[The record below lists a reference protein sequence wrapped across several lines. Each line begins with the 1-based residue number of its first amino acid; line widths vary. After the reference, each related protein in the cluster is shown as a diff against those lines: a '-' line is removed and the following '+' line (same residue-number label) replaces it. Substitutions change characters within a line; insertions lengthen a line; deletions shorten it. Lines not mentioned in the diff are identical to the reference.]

1 MIERNDRLLATIRE
15 ELARTKAFKTI
26 GKRVEGGRVDVTGA
40 AVEARALIL
49 AALQETARRRIAI
62 VVPGDAAIDD
72 FEASLKLFHS
82 EARCVSAYPSPSL
95 SPYQDLAPSLGVVR
109 NEIRALGMLI
119 DRGVEILIVPARA
132 LFSRLPRPEEF
143 ASRIVRMAGG
153 DELDVRVLLER
164 LIENGFVR
172 TDLVGEAGEFAFR
185 GGILDLFPPNTA
197 RPVRVELFGDTVDTL
212 RWFETETQRSE
223 DESGAV
229 SILPMSHFPVTKGMR
244 AALAR
249 RLSLDFMDPLFKR
262 DVADRIDRLNEN
274 GTFPGIEH
282 YLPVAAA
289 TVSFFEYLDPAEWMF
304 ALVEPDQIATNVAK
318 FEALL
323 ENEYQAAAE
332 KGRAVYSPGVL
343 TTPGADVLAF
353 LSSARLAF
361 SEVHVGGPQRFV
373 EETRVTPALLES
385 GTSAAIPPPTG
396 IRPSAAGPYRYDR
409 VGPSCAG
416 PNLGGGGM
424 ASPPLSMT
432 TMETAGGTPAVPGFV
447 EFRLR
452 ASQVDRYTNR
462 LPEFTSDVKRGHAS
476 GRRQVFLAATKGGRE
491 KVERLLKEFDVPF
504 VQSSDE
510 LQAEIVIA
518 DGALPR
524 GFDFDELNLTVYSEW
539 DLFEPPTST
548 RVGGKRRAS
557 EAFVTDLRDLKVG
570 DYIVHVDHGVGR
582 FGGLQRIPFGTT
594 EREVMEIEYSG
605 GGKLLMPMENLN
617 LIQKFSGGADTQP
630 KLDRLGGTAWARTK
644 ASVKKAMR
652 DMADELLKLYATR
665 QMVQG
670 HAFSKDSPWQFE
682 FEDAF
687 EFDETEDQESA
698 IDDVKSDMESR
709 KPMDRLLCG
718 DVGYGKTEV
727 AMRAAFKS
735 VMDGKQVIVLAPTT
749 VLAYQHYRTFL
760 RRFAS
765 FPVTI
770 ELMSRYYSAKEQKAI
785 LTRLET
791 GEIDIIIGTHR
802 VLSKD
807 IKLKDAGLLVVDE
820 EQRFG
825 VGQKEKLKQIKK
837 AIDVLSMSATPIP
850 RTLHMSLVGIRDISV
865 IETPPKDRLAIQT
878 AVVPFTDD
886 FIREAIEFEVGR
898 GGQVFFVHNRVES
911 IYAMKEYLEKLVPG
925 LKVIVGHGQMEE
937 RELERAMLA
946 FIQREYDVLLA
957 TTIIENGIDIPAC
970 NTILINHAERFGLS
984 QLYQLRGRVGRSDRL
999 AFCYLLVPSD
1009 KVLASDARK
1018 RLAAIQEFS
1027 DLGAGFRIAAKDLE
1041 IRGAGNILGGEQSGQ
1056 IAAVGFEMY
1065 TKLLEETIREMKGER
1080 IEEEIETSMNL
1091 GVDIYIPKDYIS
1103 DENLRMTFYKKV
1115 ASASTDDRLEEIR
1128 NELRDRFGALPQ
1140 NVENLIRFVQVKRFA
1155 QQIGAISIVREGARA
1170 VVKLTATAKVDPN
1183 KLLLLIQQDPGVKFS
1198 PNGVLTF
1205 PLKVQGPEV
1214 IDAIEGMLR
1223 GLAA

>member
-1 MIERNDRLLATIRE
+1 MPSSPTLTARIRA
-15 ELARTKAFKTI
+15 ELARTKAFKAI
-26 GKRVEGGRVDVTGA
+26 SKRVEEGRVDVTGA
-40 AVEARALIL
+40 AVEARALML
-49 AALQETARRRIAI
+49 AALQEAGGRRIAI

-72 FEASLKLFHS
+72 FEASLRLFHHDP
-82 EARCVSAYPSPSL
+82 RCVSAYPSPSL
-95 SPYQDLAPSLGVVR
+95 SPYQDLSPSLGVVR

-119 DRGVEILIVPARA
+119 DKAVEMLIVPARA

-143 ASRIVRMAGG
+143 ASRIVRLQEGA
-153 DELDVRVLLER
+153 ELEMRVLLER
-164 LIENGFVR
+164 LVENGFVR

-197 RPVRVELFGDTVDTL
+197 KPVRVELFGDTIDSL
-212 RWFETETQRSE
+212 RWFEVETQRSE
-223 DESGAV
+223 DESGPV
-229 SILPMSHFPVTKGMR
+229 SILPMTHFAVTKAMR
-244 AALAR
+244 TALAR

-262 DVADRIDRLNEN
+262 DVADKIDRLNEN

-282 YLPVAAA
+282 YVPVASE
-289 TVSFFEYLDPAEWMF
+289 TVSFLDYLDPAEWMF
-304 ALVEPDQIATNVAK
+304 ALIEPDQITTNVAK
-318 FEALL
+318 FESLL
-323 ENEYQAAAE
+323 RNEYDAAAE
-332 KGRAVYSPGVL
+332 KGRAVYAPEKL
-343 TTPGADVLAF
+343 TTEGSQVLRFIEA
-353 LSSARLAF
+353 ARLAF
-361 SEVHVGGPQRFV
+361 SEVHVGK
-373 EETRVTPALLES
+373 
-385 GTSAAIPPPTG
+385 
-396 IRPSAAGPYRYDR
+396 PSQ
-409 VGPSCAG
+409 
-416 PNLGGGGM
+416 
-424 ASPPLSMT
+424 
-432 TMETAGGTPAVPGFV
+432 AGGTPALPG
-447 EFRLR
+447 EELRLR
-452 ASQVDRYTNR
+452 APQVDRYTNR
-462 LPEFTSDVKRGHAS
+462 LPEFTSDVKRGHTD
-476 GRRQVFLAATKGGRE
+476 GRRQVFFAATKGGRE

-504 VQSSDE
+504 VAESNDLE
-510 LQAEIVIA
+510 AEIVIA
-518 DGALPR
+518 NGALPR
-524 GFDFDELNLTVYSEW
+524 GFDFEELNLTVYSEW

-548 RVGGKRRAS
+548 RIGGKKRAS
-557 EAFVTDLRDLKVG
+557 DAFVTDLRDLKVG

-582 FGGLQRIPFGTT
+582 FHGLQRIPFGPT

-617 LIQKFSGGADTQP
+617 LIQKYSGGADTQP
-630 KLDRLGGTAWARTK
+630 KLDKLGGTAWARTK
-644 ASVKKAMR
+644 DSVKKAMR

-735 VMDGKQVIVLAPTT
+735 VMDGKQVAVLAPTT

-770 ELMSRYYSAKEQKAI
+770 ELMTRYYSAKEQKAI
-785 LTRLET
+785 LGKLET
-791 GEIDIIIGTHR
+791 GEIDVLIGTHR

-807 IKLKDAGLLVVDE
+807 IKFKDIGLLVIDE

-837 AIDVLSMSATPIP
+837 AIDVLAMSATPIP

-886 FIREAIEFEVGR
+886 FIREAIEFETGR
-898 GGQVFFVHNRVES
+898 GGQIFFVHNRVES

-999 AFCYLLVPSD
+999 AFCYLLVPSG
-1009 KVLASDARK
+1009 KILTSDARK

-1065 TKLLEETIREMKGER
+1065 TRLLEETIREMKGER
-1080 IEEEIETSMNL
+1080 IEEEVETSMNL
-1091 GVDIYIPKDYIS
+1091 GVDIYIPKNYIS

-1115 ASASTDDRLEEIR
+1115 ASASTDDRIEEIR
-1128 NELRDRFGALPQ
+1128 NELRDRFGALPP
-1140 NVENLIRFVQVKRFA
+1140 NVENLLRFVQVKRFA
-1155 QQIGAISIVREGARA
+1155 QQMGVISIVREGARA
-1170 VVKLTATAKVDPN
+1170 VVKLTAQAKVDPN
-1183 KLLLLIQQDPGVKFS
+1183 KLLLLIQQDPHVKFS

-1214 IDAIEGMLR
+1214 IDAIESTLR

>member
-1 MIERNDRLLATIRE
+1 MPPSPTLTARVRA
-15 ELARTKAFKTI
+15 ELARTKAFRSI
-26 GKRVEGGRVDVTGA
+26 GKRVEDGRVDVTGA
-40 AVEARALIL
+40 AVEARALCL
-49 AALQETARRRIAI
+49 AALQEATSKRIAV

-72 FEASLKLFHS
+72 FEASLRLFHR

-95 SPYQDLAPSLGVVR
+95 SPYQDLSPSLGVVR

-119 DRGVEILIVPARA
+119 DRSVEILIVPARA

-143 ASRIVRMAGG
+143 ASRVVRLAEG
-153 DELDVRVLLER
+153 DELEMRELLER
-164 LIENGFVR
+164 VVENGFVR

-197 RPVRVELFGDTVDTL
+197 KPVRVELFGDTIDSL
-212 RWFETETQRSE
+212 KWFDVETQRSE
-223 DESGAV
+223 DESGPV
-229 SILPMSHFPVTKGMR
+229 SVLPMTQFAVTKAMR
-244 AALAR
+244 SSLAR

-262 DVADRIDRLNEN
+262 DVSDKIDRLNEN

-282 YLPVAAA
+282 YVPVAAE
-289 TVSFFEYLDPAEWMF
+289 TVSFLDYLDPAEWMF
-304 ALVEPDQIATNVAK
+304 ALIEPDQITTNVAK
-318 FEALL
+318 FESVLRM
-323 ENEYQAAAE
+323 EYDAAAE
-332 KGRAVYSPGVL
+332 KGRAVYPPEKL
-343 TTPGADVLAF
+343 TTEGTQVLGFLGA
-353 LSSARLAF
+353 ARLAF
-361 SEVHVGGPQRFV
+361 SEVHVGVPAERRRDAAAPAG
-373 EETRVTPALLES
+373 ETPALREF
-385 GTSAAIPPPTG
+385 
-396 IRPSAAGPYRYDR
+396 
-409 VGPSCAG
+409 
-416 PNLGGGGM
+416 
-424 ASPPLSMT
+424 
-432 TMETAGGTPAVPGFV
+432 E

-452 ASQVDRYTNR
+452 APQVDRYTNR
-462 LPEFTSDVKRGHAS
+462 LPEFTNDVKRGHES
-476 GRRQVFLAATKGGRE
+476 GRRQVFFAATKGGHE

-504 VQSSDE
+504 VASSDE

-518 DGALPR
+518 SGALPR
-524 GFDFDELNLTVYSEW
+524 GFDFEELNLTVYSEW

-548 RVGGKRRAS
+548 RVGGKKRAS

-582 FGGLQRIPFGTT
+582 FHGLQRIPFGPT

-617 LIQKFSGGADTQP
+617 LIQKYSGGADSQP
-630 KLDRLGGTAWARTK
+630 KLDKLGGTAWARTK
-644 ASVKKAMR
+644 DSVKKAMR

-687 EFDETEDQESA
+687 EFEETEDQESA

-735 VMDGKQVIVLAPTT
+735 VMDGKQVVVLAPTT

-770 ELMSRYYSAKEQKAI
+770 ELMSRYYGAKEQKAI
-785 LTRLET
+785 LSKLET
-791 GEIDIIIGTHR
+791 GEIDVIIGTHR

-807 IKLKDAGLLVVDE
+807 IKLKDVGLLVIDE

-886 FIREAIEFEVGR
+886 FIREALEFEVGR

-911 IYAMKEYLEKLVPG
+911 IYGMKEYLEKLVPG

-1009 KVLASDARK
+1009 KILTSDARK

-1041 IRGAGNILGGEQSGQ
+1041 IRGSGNILGGEQSGQ

-1065 TKLLEETIREMKGER
+1065 TRLLEETIREMKGER
-1080 IEEEIETSMNL
+1080 IEEEVETSMNL
-1091 GVDIYIPKDYIS
+1091 GVDIYIPKNYIS
-1103 DENLRMTFYKKV
+1103 EENLRMTFYKKI

-1155 QQIGAISIVREGARA
+1155 QHMGVVSIVREGARA
-1170 VVKLTATAKVDPN
+1170 VIKMTAQAKVDPN
-1183 KLLLLIQQDPGVKFS
+1183 KLLMLIQQDQQVKFT

-1214 IDAIEGMLR
+1214 IDAIEATLR

>member
-1 MIERNDRLLATIRE
+1 MIERNEKLMSTIRA
-15 ELARTKAFKTI
+15 ELARTKAFRSI
-26 GKRVEGGRVDVTGA
+26 SKRVEDGRVDVTGA
-40 AVEARALIL
+40 AVEARALML
-49 AALQETARRRIAI
+49 AALQEAGGRRIAI

-72 FEASLKLFHS
+72 FEASLRLFHH

-95 SPYQDLAPSLGVVR
+95 SPYQDLSPSLGVVR

-119 DRGVEILIVPARA
+119 DRAVEVLIVPARA
-132 LFSRLPRPEEF
+132 LFSRLPRPGEF
-143 ASRIVRMAGG
+143 ASRIVRLAEG
-153 DELDVRVLLER
+153 DELEMRELLER
-164 LIENGFVR
+164 MVENGFVR

-197 RPVRVELFGDTVDTL
+197 KPVRVELFGDTIDSL
-212 RWFETETQRSE
+212 RWFDVETQRSE
-223 DESGAV
+223 DESGPV
-229 SILPMSHFPVTKGMR
+229 SILPMTQFAVTKPMR
-244 AALAR
+244 TALAR

-262 DVADRIDRLNEN
+262 DVADKIDRLNEN

-282 YLPVAAA
+282 YVPVAAE
-289 TVSFFEYLDPAEWMF
+289 TVSFLEYLDPAEWTF
-304 ALVEPDQIATNVAK
+304 ALIEPDQITTNVAK
-318 FEALL
+318 FESLL
-323 ENEYQAAAE
+323 RTEYDAAAE
-332 KGRAVYSPGVL
+332 KGRAVYSPEKL
-343 TTPGADVLAF
+343 TTAGTEVLRF
-353 LSSARLAF
+353 LGEARLAF
-361 SEVHVGGPQRFV
+361 SEVHVG
-373 EETRVTPALLES
+373 
-385 GTSAAIPPPTG
+385 
-396 IRPSAAGPYRYDR
+396 RPS
-409 VGPSCAG
+409 
-416 PNLGGGGM
+416 
-424 ASPPLSMT
+424 
-432 TMETAGGTPAVPGFV
+432 TAGGTPALPGEFE

-452 ASQVDRYTNR
+452 APQVDRYTNR
-462 LPEFTSDVKRGHAS
+462 LPEFTSDVKRGHES
-476 GRRQVFLAATKGGRE
+476 GRRQLFFAATKGGHE

-504 VQSSDE
+504 VASSDA
-510 LQAEIVIA
+510 LQSEIVIA
-518 DGALPR
+518 SGALPR
-524 GFDFDELNLTVYSEW
+524 GFDFEELNLTVYSEW

-548 RVGGKRRAS
+548 RVGGKKRAS

-582 FGGLQRIPFGTT
+582 FHGLQRIPFGAN

-617 LIQKFSGGADTQP
+617 LIQKYSGGADTQP
-630 KLDRLGGTAWARTK
+630 KLDKLGGTAWARTK
-644 ASVKKAMR
+644 DSVKKAMR

-687 EFDETEDQESA
+687 EFEETEDQESA

-727 AMRAAFKS
+727 AMRAAFKA
-735 VMDGKQVIVLAPTT
+735 VMDGKQVVVLAPTT

-770 ELMSRYYSAKEQKAI
+770 ELLTRYYSAKEQKAI
-785 LTRLET
+785 LTKLET
-791 GEIDIIIGTHR
+791 GEIDVIIGTHR

-807 IKLKDAGLLVVDE
+807 IKLKDVGLLVIDE

-898 GGQVFFVHNRVES
+898 GGQIFFVHNRVES
-911 IYAMKEYLEKLVPG
+911 IYSMKEYLEKLVPG
-925 LKVIVGHGQMEE
+925 IKVIVGHGQMEE

-1009 KVLASDARK
+1009 KILTSDARK

-1041 IRGAGNILGGEQSGQ
+1041 IRGSGNILGGEQSGQ

-1065 TKLLEETIREMKGER
+1065 TRLLEETIREMKGER
-1080 IEEEIETSMNL
+1080 IEEEVETSMNL
-1091 GVDIYIPKDYIS
+1091 GVDIYIPKNYIGE
-1103 DENLRMTFYKKV
+1103 ENLRMTFYKKI

-1155 QQIGAISIVREGARA
+1155 QHMGVVSIVREGARA
-1170 VVKLTATAKVDPN
+1170 VIKLTAQAKVDPN
-1183 KLLLLIQQDPGVKFS
+1183 KLLILIQEDPHVKFS

-1214 IDAIEGMLR
+1214 IDAIEATLR

>member
-1 MIERNDRLLATIRE
+1 MTERNDTLLAEIRE
-15 ELARTKAFKTI
+15 ELARTKAFKAI
-26 GKRVEGGRVDVTGA
+26 DKRIAEGRIDVTGA
-40 AVEARALIL
+40 AVEARALLL
-49 AALQETARRRIAI
+49 ATLQGTTHRRLAI

-72 FEASLKLFHS
+72 FESALRLFHS
-82 EARCVSAYPSPSL
+82 EPRCVSSYPSPSL
-95 SPYQDLAPSLGVVR
+95 SPYQDLSPSLGVVR
-109 NEIRALGMLI
+109 KEIRALGMLI
-119 DRGVEILIVPARA
+119 DKAIEVLLIPARA

-143 ASRIVRMAGG
+143 AGRIVRLSAGA
-153 DELDVRVLLER
+153 ELDMHVLLER

-197 RPVRVELFGDTVDTL
+197 RPVRVELFGDTIDSL
-212 RWFETETQRSE
+212 RWFEVETQRSE
-223 DESGAV
+223 DESGPV
-229 SILPMSHFPVTKGMR
+229 SILPMTHFPVTKPMR
-244 AALAR
+244 TALAR

-262 DVADRIDRLNEN
+262 DVADKIDRLNEN

-282 YLPVAAA
+282 YVPVAAE
-289 TVSFFEYLDPAEWMF
+289 TVSFLEYLDPAEWMF
-304 ALVEPDQIATNVAK
+304 ALIEPDQIATNVAK
-318 FEALL
+318 FESLL
-323 ENEYQAAAE
+323 RNEYDAAAE
-332 KGRAVYSPGVL
+332 KGRAVYPPERL
-343 TTPGADVLAF
+343 TTAGSDVLGF
-353 LSSARLAF
+353 LDAARLAF
-361 SEVHVGGPQRFV
+361 SEVHVG
-373 EETRVTPALLES
+373 
-385 GTSAAIPPPTG
+385 
-396 IRPSAAGPYRYDR
+396 RP
-409 VGPSCAG
+409 
-416 PNLGGGGM
+416 GGGARAMQERDPAG
-424 ASPPLSMT
+424 S
-432 TMETAGGTPAVPGFV
+432 AGGTPALRS
-447 EFRLR
+447 EFEELRLR
-452 ASQVDRYTNR
+452 APQVDRYTNR
-462 LPEFTSDVKRGHAS
+462 LPEFTSDVKRGHTD
-476 GRRQVFLAATKGGRE
+476 GRRQVFFAATKGGRE
-491 KVERLLKEFDVPF
+491 KVERLLKEFYVPF
-504 VQSSDE
+504 VAESDE

-518 DGALPR
+518 SGALPR
-524 GFDFDELNLTVYSEW
+524 GFDFEELNLTVYSEW

-548 RVGGKRRAS
+548 RVGGKKRAS

-582 FGGLQRIPFGTT
+582 FQGLQRIPFGPN

-735 VMDGKQVIVLAPTT
+735 VMDGKQVVVLAPTT
-749 VLAYQHYRTFL
+749 VLAYQHYRTFM

-770 ELMSRYYSAKEQKAI
+770 ELLTRYYSAKEQKAI
-785 LTRLET
+785 LAKLET
-791 GEIDIIIGTHR
+791 GEIDVIIGTHR

-807 IKLKDAGLLVVDE
+807 IKLKDVGLLVIDE

-825 VGQKEKLKQIKK
+825 VGQKEKLKQLKK

-886 FIREAIEFEVGR
+886 FIREAIEFETGR
-898 GGQVFFVHNRVES
+898 GGQTFFVHNRVES

-946 FIQREYDVLLA
+946 FIQREYDLLLA

-1065 TKLLEETIREMKGER
+1065 TRLLEETIREMKGER
-1080 IEEEIETSMNL
+1080 IEEEVETSMNL

-1115 ASASTDDRLEEIR
+1115 ASASTDDRLDEIR
-1128 NELRDRFGALPQ
+1128 NELRDRFGALPA
-1140 NVENLIRFVQVKRFA
+1140 NVENLLRFVQVKRFA
-1155 QQIGAISIVREGARA
+1155 QQMGVISIVREGARA
-1170 VVKLTATAKVDPN
+1170 VVKLTAQAKVDPN
-1183 KLLLLIQQDPGVKFS
+1183 KLLMLIQQDPQMKFS

-1214 IDAIEGMLR
+1214 IDAIEATLR
-1223 GLAA
+1223 LIAA

>member
-1 MIERNDRLLATIRE
+1 MPPSPTLTARVRT
-15 ELARTKAFKTI
+15 ELARTKAFKAI
-26 GKRVEGGRVDVTGA
+26 SKRVEEGRVDVTGA
-40 AVEARALIL
+40 AVEARALCL
-49 AALQETARRRIAI
+49 ATLQDATKKRIAI

-72 FEASLKLFHS
+72 FEASLRLFHH

-119 DRGVEILIVPARA
+119 DRSVEILIVPARA

-143 ASRIVRMAGG
+143 ASRIVRIAEG
-153 DELDVRVLLER
+153 DELEMRELLER
-164 LIENGFVR
+164 LVENGFVR

-197 RPVRVELFGDTVDTL
+197 KPVRVELFGDTVDSL
-212 RWFETETQRSE
+212 KWFDVETQRSE
-223 DESGAV
+223 DESGPV
-229 SILPMSHFPVTKGMR
+229 SVLPMGQFAVTKAMR
-244 AALAR
+244 SALAR

-262 DVADRIDRLNEN
+262 DVADKIDRLNEN

-282 YLPVAAA
+282 YVPVAAE
-289 TVSFFEYLDPAEWMF
+289 TVSFLEYLDPAEWMF
-304 ALVEPDQIATNVAK
+304 ALIEPDQITTNVAK
-318 FEALL
+318 FESVLRM
-323 ENEYQAAAE
+323 EYDAAAE
-332 KGRAVYSPGVL
+332 KGRAVYPPEKL
-343 TTPGADVLAF
+343 TTAGPEVLGFLGA
-353 LSSARLAF
+353 ARLAF
-361 SEVHVGGPQRFV
+361 SEVHVGR
-373 EETRVTPALLES
+373 
-385 GTSAAIPPPTG
+385 
-396 IRPSAAGPYRYDR
+396 
-409 VGPSCAG
+409 
-416 PNLGGGGM
+416 
-424 ASPPLSMT
+424 AS
-432 TMETAGGTPAVPGFV
+432 TAGGTPAVPGEFE

-452 ASQVDRYTNR
+452 APQVDRYTNR
-462 LPEFTSDVKRGHAS
+462 LPEFTSDVKRGHES
-476 GRRQVFLAATKGGRE
+476 GRRQLFFAATKGGRE

-504 VQSSDE
+504 VASSDSLE
-510 LQAEIVIA
+510 KEIVIA

-524 GFDFDELNLTVYSEW
+524 GFDFEELNLTVYSEW

-548 RVGGKRRAS
+548 RVGGKKRAS

-582 FGGLQRIPFGTT
+582 FHGLQRIPFGAN

-617 LIQKFSGGADTQP
+617 LIQKYSGGADTQP
-630 KLDRLGGTAWARTK
+630 KLDKLGGTAWARTK

-727 AMRAAFKS
+727 AMRAAFKA
-735 VMDGKQVIVLAPTT
+735 VMDGKQVVVLAPTT

-770 ELMSRYYSAKEQKAI
+770 ELMSRYYGAKEQKAI
-785 LTRLET
+785 LNKLET

-807 IKLKDAGLLVVDE
+807 IQLKDVGLLVIDE

-825 VGQKEKLKQIKK
+825 VGQKEKLKQMKK

-878 AVVPFTDD
+878 AVVSFTDE

-898 GGQVFFVHNRVES
+898 GGQIFFVHNRVES
-911 IYAMKEYLEKLVPG
+911 IYGMKEYLEKLVPG
-925 LKVIVGHGQMEE
+925 IKVIVGHGQMEE

-1009 KVLASDARK
+1009 KILTSDARK

-1041 IRGAGNILGGEQSGQ
+1041 IRGSGNILGGEQSGQ

-1065 TKLLEETIREMKGER
+1065 TRLLEETIREMKGER
-1080 IEEEIETSMNL
+1080 IEEEVETSMNL
-1091 GVDIYIPKDYIS
+1091 GVDIYIPKNYIGE
-1103 DENLRMTFYKKV
+1103 ENLRMTFYKKI

-1155 QQIGAISIVREGARA
+1155 QHMGVVSIVREGARA
-1170 VVKLTATAKVDPN
+1170 VVKLTAQAKVDPN
-1183 KLLLLIQQDPGVKFS
+1183 KLLVLIQQDPHVKFS

-1214 IDAIEGMLR
+1214 IDAIEMTLR

>member
-1 MIERNDRLLATIRE
+1 MIERNDKLLATIRE

-26 GKRVEGGRVDVTGA
+26 GKRIADARIDVTGA

-49 AALQETARRRIAI
+49 ATLQDTARRRIAI

-72 FEASLKLFHS
+72 FEASLRLFHR

-109 NEIRALGMLI
+109 NEIRALGLLI
-119 DRGVEILIVPARA
+119 DKAVDVLLVPARA

-143 ASRIVRMAGG
+143 ASRVVRLQEGA
-153 DELDVRVLLER
+153 ELDMRVLLER

-197 RPVRVELFGDTVDTL
+197 RPVRVELFGDTIDSL
-212 RWFETETQRSE
+212 RWFDIETQRSE
-223 DESGAV
+223 DESGPV
-229 SILPMSHFPVTKGMR
+229 SILPMTHFAVTKPMR
-244 AALAR
+244 TALAR

-262 DVADRIDRLNEN
+262 DLADKIDQLNEN

-282 YLPVAAA
+282 YVPVASE
-289 TVSFFEYLDPAEWMF
+289 TVSFLEYLDPAEWMF
-304 ALVEPDQIATNVAK
+304 ALIEPDQIATNVAK
-318 FEALL
+318 FESLL
-323 ENEYQAAAE
+323 RNEYEAAAE
-332 KGRAVYSPGVL
+332 KGRAVYAPEKL
-343 TTPGADVLAF
+343 TTEGSEVLRY
-353 LSSARLAF
+353 LGSARLAF
-361 SEVHVGGPQRFV
+361 SEVHVG
-373 EETRVTPALLES
+373 RVIPSVVRDLAGRTAPESSFARPAH
-385 GTSAAIPPPTG
+385 P
-396 IRPSAAGPYRYDR
+396 
-409 VGPSCAG
+409 GPSLT
-416 PNLGGGGM
+416 LGMTHGG
-424 ASPPLSMT
+424 
-432 TMETAGGTPAVPGFV
+432 AVEFE

-452 ASQVDRYTNR
+452 APQVDRYTNR
-462 LPEFTSDVKRGHAS
+462 LPEFTTDVKRGHDS
-476 GRRQVFLAATKGGRE
+476 GRRQVFFAATKGGHE

-504 VQSSDE
+504 VASSDE

-518 DGALPR
+518 SGVLPR
-524 GFDFDELNLTVYSEW
+524 GFDFEELNLTVYSEW

-548 RVGGKRRAS
+548 RIGGKKRAS

-582 FGGLQRIPFGTT
+582 FHGLQRIPFGPT

-617 LIQKFSGGADTQP
+617 LIQKYSGGADTQP

-644 ASVKKAMR
+644 DSVKKAMR

-687 EFDETEDQESA
+687 EFEETEDQESA

-735 VMDGKQVIVLAPTT
+735 VMDGKQVAVLAPTT
-749 VLAYQHYRTFL
+749 ILAYQHYRTFL

-770 ELMSRYYSAKEQKAI
+770 ELMTRYYSAKEQKAI
-785 LTRLET
+785 LGKLET
-791 GEIDIIIGTHR
+791 GEIDVLIGTHR

-807 IKLKDAGLLVVDE
+807 IKFKDIGLLVIDE

-837 AIDVLSMSATPIP
+837 AIDVLAMSATPIP

-898 GGQVFFVHNRVES
+898 GGQIFFVHNRVES

-946 FIQREYDVLLA
+946 FIQRDYDVLLA

-1009 KVLASDARK
+1009 KILTSDARK

-1065 TKLLEETIREMKGER
+1065 TRLLEETIREMKGER
-1080 IEEEIETSMNL
+1080 IEEEVETSMNL
-1091 GVDIYIPKDYIS
+1091 GVDIYIPKNYIG
-1103 DENLRMTFYKKV
+1103 DENLRMTFYKKI

-1128 NELRDRFGALPQ
+1128 NELRDRFGALPP
-1140 NVENLIRFVQVKRFA
+1140 NVDNLLRFVQVKRFA
-1155 QQIGAISIVREGARA
+1155 QHMGVISIVREGARA
-1170 VVKLTATAKVDPN
+1170 VVKLTAQAKVDPN
-1183 KLLLLIQQDPGVKFS
+1183 KLLMLIQTDPHVKFS

-1214 IDAIEGMLR
+1214 IDAIETTLR
-1223 GLAA
+1223 SLAA

>member
-1 MIERNDRLLATIRE
+1 MTERNDKLLATIRA
-15 ELARTKAFKTI
+15 ELARTKALRAI
-26 GKRVEGGRVDVTGA
+26 GKRIEDGRIDVTGA
-40 AVEARALIL
+40 AVEARALML
-49 AALQETARRRIAI
+49 AALQETSGRRIAI

-72 FEASLKLFHS
+72 FEASLRLFHS
-82 EARCVSAYPSPSL
+82 EPRCVSAYPSPSL
-95 SPYQDLAPSLGVVR
+95 SPYQDLSPSLGVVR

-119 DRGVEILIVPARA
+119 DKSVEILIVPARA

-143 ASRIVRMAGG
+143 ASRVVRLAEG
-153 DELDVRVLLER
+153 DELDMRVLLER
-164 LIENGFVR
+164 LVENGFVR

-197 RPVRVELFGDTVDTL
+197 KPVRVELFGDTIDSL
-212 RWFETETQRSE
+212 RWFEVETQRSE
-223 DESGAV
+223 DESGPV
-229 SILPMSHFPVTKGMR
+229 SILPMTHFPVTKAMR
-244 AALAR
+244 SALGR

-262 DVADRIDRLNEN
+262 DVADKIDRLNEN

-282 YLPVAAA
+282 YVPVAAE
-289 TVSFFEYLDPAEWMF
+289 TVSFLEYLDPAEWMF
-304 ALVEPDQIATNVAK
+304 ALIEPDQITTNVAK
-318 FEALL
+318 FESVLRM
-323 ENEYQAAAE
+323 EYDAAAE
-332 KGRAVYSPGVL
+332 KGRAVYPPHKL
-343 TTPGADVLAF
+343 TTEGAEVLRF
-353 LSSARLAF
+353 LGEARLAF
-361 SEVHVGGPQRFV
+361 SEVHVGMPSG
-373 EETRVTPALLES
+373 EEL
-385 GTSAAIPPPTG
+385 
-396 IRPSAAGPYRYDR
+396 
-409 VGPSCAG
+409 
-416 PNLGGGGM
+416 
-424 ASPPLSMT
+424 
-432 TMETAGGTPAVPGFV
+432 
-447 EFRLR
+447 RLH
-452 ASQVDRYTNR
+452 APQVDRYTNR
-462 LPEFTSDVKRGHAS
+462 LPEFTTDVKHGHEK
-476 GRRQVFLAATKGGRE
+476 GRRQLFFAATKGGRE

-504 VQSSDE
+504 VAESDALE
-510 LQAEIVIA
+510 AEIVIA
-518 DGALPR
+518 SGALPR
-524 GFDFDELNLTVYSEW
+524 GFDFEELNLTVYSEW

-548 RVGGKRRAS
+548 RVGGKKRAS

-582 FGGLQRIPFGTT
+582 FQGLQRIPFGPT

-630 KLDRLGGTAWARTK
+630 KLDKLGGTAWARTK

-687 EFDETEDQESA
+687 EFEETEDQESA

-735 VMDGKQVIVLAPTT
+735 VMDGKQVVVLAPTT

-785 LTRLET
+785 LAKLET
-791 GEIDIIIGTHR
+791 GEIDVIIGTHR

-807 IKLKDAGLLVVDE
+807 IKLKDVGLLVIDE

-825 VGQKEKLKQIKK
+825 VGQKEKLKQLKK

-898 GGQVFFVHNRVES
+898 GGQIFFVHNRVES

-1009 KVLASDARK
+1009 KILTSDARK

-1080 IEEEIETSMNL
+1080 IEEEVETSMNL
-1091 GVDIYIPKDYIS
+1091 GVDIYIPKNYIS

-1155 QQIGAISIVREGARA
+1155 QQMGVVSIVREGARA

-1183 KLLLLIQQDPGVKFS
+1183 KLLMLIQQDPHVKFS

-1214 IDAIEGMLR
+1214 IDAIEGTLR

>member
-1 MIERNDRLLATIRE
+1 MPPSPTLTARVRA
-15 ELARTKAFKTI
+15 ELAKTKAFRRI
-26 GKRVEGGRVDVTGA
+26 SKRVEEGRVDVTGA
-40 AVEARALIL
+40 AVEARALCL
-49 AALQETARRRIAI
+49 ATLQDTTKKRIAI

-72 FEASLKLFHS
+72 FEASLRLFHH

-119 DRGVEILIVPARA
+119 DRSVEILIVPARA

-143 ASRIVRMAGG
+143 ASRIVRIAEG
-153 DELDVRVLLER
+153 DELEMRELLER
-164 LIENGFVR
+164 LVENGFVR

-197 RPVRVELFGDTVDTL
+197 KPVRVELFGDTVDSL
-212 RWFETETQRSE
+212 KWFDVETQRSE
-223 DESGAV
+223 DESGPV
-229 SILPMSHFPVTKGMR
+229 SVLPMGQFAVTKAMR
-244 AALAR
+244 SALAR

-262 DVADRIDRLNEN
+262 DVADKIDRLNEN

-282 YLPVAAA
+282 YVPVAAE
-289 TVSFFEYLDPAEWMF
+289 TVSFLEYLHPAEWMF
-304 ALVEPDQIATNVAK
+304 ALIEPDQITTNVAK
-318 FEALL
+318 FESVLRM
-323 ENEYQAAAE
+323 EYDAAAE
-332 KGRAVYSPGVL
+332 KGRAVYPPEKL
-343 TTPGADVLAF
+343 TTAGPEVLGFLGA
-353 LSSARLAF
+353 ARLAF
-361 SEVHVGGPQRFV
+361 SEVHVGRSSERRRDAAEPAG
-373 EETRVTPALLES
+373 ETPALREF
-385 GTSAAIPPPTG
+385 
-396 IRPSAAGPYRYDR
+396 
-409 VGPSCAG
+409 
-416 PNLGGGGM
+416 
-424 ASPPLSMT
+424 
-432 TMETAGGTPAVPGFV
+432 E

-452 ASQVDRYTNR
+452 APQVDRYTNR
-462 LPEFTSDVKRGHAS
+462 LPEFTSDVKRGHES
-476 GRRQVFLAATKGGRE
+476 GRRQVFFAATKGGRE

-504 VQSSDE
+504 VAASDD

-524 GFDFDELNLTVYSEW
+524 GFDFEELNLTVYSEW

-548 RVGGKRRAS
+548 RVGGKKRAS

-582 FGGLQRIPFGTT
+582 FHGLQRIPFGAN

-617 LIQKFSGGADTQP
+617 LIQKYSGGADTQP
-630 KLDRLGGTAWARTK
+630 KLDKLGGTAWARTK

-727 AMRAAFKS
+727 AMRAAFKA
-735 VMDGKQVIVLAPTT
+735 VMDGKQVVVLAPTT

-770 ELMSRYYSAKEQKAI
+770 ELMSRYYGAKEQKAI
-785 LTRLET
+785 LGKLES
-791 GEIDIIIGTHR
+791 GEIDVIIGTHR

-807 IKLKDAGLLVVDE
+807 IKLKDVGLLVIDE

-825 VGQKEKLKQIKK
+825 VGQKEKLKQMKK

-878 AVVPFTDD
+878 AVVSFTDE

-898 GGQVFFVHNRVES
+898 GGQIFFVHNRVES
-911 IYAMKEYLEKLVPG
+911 IYGMKEYLEKLVPG
-925 LKVIVGHGQMEE
+925 IKVIVGHGQMEE

-1009 KVLASDARK
+1009 KILTSDARK

-1041 IRGAGNILGGEQSGQ
+1041 IRGSGNILGGEQSGQ

-1065 TKLLEETIREMKGER
+1065 TRLLEETIREMKGER
-1080 IEEEIETSMNL
+1080 IEEEVETSMNL
-1091 GVDIYIPKDYIS
+1091 GVDIYIPKNYIGE
-1103 DENLRMTFYKKV
+1103 ENLRMTFYKKI

-1155 QQIGAISIVREGARA
+1155 QHMGVVSIVREGARA

-1183 KLLLLIQQDPGVKFS
+1183 KLLVLIQQDPHVKFS

-1214 IDAIEGMLR
+1214 IDAIEMTLR